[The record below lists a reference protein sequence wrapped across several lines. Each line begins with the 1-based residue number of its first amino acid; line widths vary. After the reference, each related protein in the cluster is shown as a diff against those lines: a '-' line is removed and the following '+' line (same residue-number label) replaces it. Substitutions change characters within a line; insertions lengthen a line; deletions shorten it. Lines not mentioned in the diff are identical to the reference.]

1 MKLKNIT
8 KPINED
14 PNISD
19 DNDLEVF
26 EVPESSQGEITELSN
41 QVKQKLYDRIE
52 SMKGR
57 TEFRNGFGA
66 DQDNEQNLVLYAAIN
81 NYPPNA
87 KPADLGKRQD
97 LPERP
102 YQDFDPRAE
111 EYHLGEL
118 VERLTKQ
125 GKFLIIKEDW
135 GDKGIIAGKPE
146 NVEKIAKFSRAL
158 DFRDSTHG
166 NNQAEKARDKMLRW
180 CKINIGLLLGYSP
193 EAVKEY
199 IDRFD
204 ERDRAILA
212 EKDPSKW
219 ESIPFRPRQR

>member
-87 KPADLGKRQD
+87 KPAYLGKRQD

>member
-66 DQDNEQNLVLYAAIN
+66 DQDNERNLVLYAAIN
-81 NYPPNA
+81 NYPPNT
-87 KPADLGKRQD
+87 KPAYLGERLD
-97 LPERP
+97 LPDKP
-102 YQDFDPRAE
+102 YQDYDPRAE

-125 GKFLIIKEDW
+125 GKFLIIKKDW
-135 GDKGIIAGKPE
+135 GDGGIIAGKPD

-180 CKINIGLLLGYSP
+180 CKINIGSLLGYSP
-193 EAVKEY
+193 EAVKEF
-199 IDRFD
+199 IDRVD

-212 EKDPSKW
+212 EKDPAKW
-219 ESIPFRPRQR
+219 ESIPFRPR

>member
-19 DNDLEVF
+19 DDDLEVYD
-26 EVPESSQGEITELSN
+26 VPVSSQGEITELSN
-41 QVKQKLYDRIE
+41 QVKQKLYSRIE

-66 DQDNEQNLVLYAAIN
+66 DQDNERSLVLYAAIN
-81 NYPPNA
+81 NYPPNT
-87 KPADLGKRQD
+87 KPAYLGERLD
-97 LPERP
+97 LPDRP
-102 YQDFDPRAE
+102 YQEYDPRAE

-125 GKFLIIKEDW
+125 GKFLIIKKDW
-135 GDKGIIAGKPE
+135 GDGGIIAGKPE
-146 NVEKIAKFSRAL
+146 NVEKIAKFSRTL
-158 DFRDSTHG
+158 DYRDSIHR
-166 NNQAEKARDKMLRW
+166 NNLAEIARDKMLRW
-180 CKINIGLLLGYSP
+180 CKINIGSLLGYSP
-193 EAVKEY
+193 EAVKEF
-199 IDRFD
+199 IDRVD

-212 EKDPSKW
+212 EKDPAKW
-219 ESIPFRPRQR
+219 ESIPFRPR